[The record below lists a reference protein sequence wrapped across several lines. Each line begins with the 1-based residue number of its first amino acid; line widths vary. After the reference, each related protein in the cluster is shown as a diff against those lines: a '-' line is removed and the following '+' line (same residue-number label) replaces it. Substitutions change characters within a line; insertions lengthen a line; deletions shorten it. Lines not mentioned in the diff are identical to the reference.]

1 MKKEDRTTR
10 ADANIATGGV
20 KQQSTKNL
28 VLVVMTVRRRCG
40 RRGGYMKMTS

>member
-10 ADANIATGGV
+10 ADANIATRGV

-28 VLVVMTVRRRCG
+28 VLVMTVRRRCG